1 MIDFAYYWLLFAY
14 IILRNGPIWNINNN
28 NTNLQNN
35 IHETLPIDWW
45 KIIQYNTIQNIQK
58 FQNLYILNY
67 IKYIVSYNSANFQ
80 NKKNIESISKTI

>member
-14 IILRNGPIWNINNN
+14 IILRNGQIWNINNN

-80 NKKNIESISKTI
+80 NKKKYWKY